1 MLNIYEIIE
10 SLGLEQAKEDKLQ
23 TYLIK
28 NQKER
33 EELYSALISRK
44 TNESK
49 LSLLESFFDNMSG
62 MLSNNFIKYLP
73 LLLSVTL
80 RQYLFFVDN
89 LTQLDEHQG
98 KPLRR

>member
-10 SLGLEQAKEDKLQ
+10 SLGSLEQAEEDKLQ

-33 EELYSALISRK
+33 EELYSALNSRK

-49 LSLLESFFDNMSG
+49 LCLLKSFLDTISG
-62 MLSNNFIKYLP
+62 MLSNNFIKYYCP
-73 LLLSVTL
+73 
-80 RQYLFFVDN
+80 
-89 LTQLDEHQG
+89 
-98 KPLRR
+98 